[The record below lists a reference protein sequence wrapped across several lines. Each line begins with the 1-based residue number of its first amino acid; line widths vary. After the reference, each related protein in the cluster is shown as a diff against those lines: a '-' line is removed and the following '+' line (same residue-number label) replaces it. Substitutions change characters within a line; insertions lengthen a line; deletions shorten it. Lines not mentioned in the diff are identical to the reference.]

1 MRTFAQNFNVIQ
13 HMKKKLLELLEAKFP
28 GARKD
33 GLQQLANSLS
43 LTITTEEEAT
53 ALVDKLTAEQ
63 VTDYIKEW
71 RRVADAENSAAAQTR
86 ENNIRDK
93 YDLTEK
99 GQQQQQ
105 QQQQQSQQVQ
115 SGNFTAQ
122 DIQKIVEDAVTKA
135 TQGLQN
141 TVATMQASDVAK
153 ARREKIEAL
162 FGKDTPEAYKKTV
175 LAGFEGRTFKDD
187 ADFDAFAELTKT
199 NHAAFMQDMA
209 DRSLRANGE
218 PLMGGTN
225 KDGVSNAVES
235 YIKEQSE
242 KGGNDLGGKDPFKND

>member
-1 MRTFAQNFNVIQ
+1 
-13 HMKKKLLELLEAKFP
+13 MKKKLLELLEAKFP

-43 LTITTEEEAT
+43 LTVTTEDEAT
-53 ALVDKLTAEQ
+53 AVVGKITADQ

-86 ENNIRDK
+86 ENNIREK

-99 GQQQQQ
+99 GTPAPAPTPAPTPKP
-105 QQQQQSQQVQ
+105 
-115 SGNFTAQ
+115 GEGATFTAQ
-122 DIQKIVEDAVTKA
+122 DIQKIVEEAVTKA
-135 TQGLQN
+135 TQGLQS
-141 TVATMQASDVAK
+141 TVATMQATDIAK

-162 FGKDTPEAYKKTV
+162 FGKDTPETYKKTV

-187 ADFDAFAELTKT
+187 ADFDAFAEQTKT

-209 DRSLRANGE
+209 DRSLRGE
-218 PLMGGTN
+218 KPLLGGTN

-235 YIKEQSE
+235 YVKTKTEQN
-242 KGGNDLGGKDPFKND
+242 GNDLGGKDPFKN

>member
-1 MRTFAQNFNVIQ
+1 
-13 HMKKKLLELLEAKFP
+13 MKKKLLELLVAEFP

-43 LTITTEEEAT
+43 LTVTTEDEAT
-53 ALVDKLTAEQ
+53 AVVGKITADQ
-63 VTDYIKEW
+63 VADYIKEW

-86 ENNIRDK
+86 ENNIREK

-105 QQQQQSQQVQ
+105 QQQQQTQQVQ
-115 SGNFTAQ
+115 NVSAQ
-122 DIQKIVEDAVTKA
+122 DIQKMIEEAVTKA
-135 TQGLQN
+135 TQGLQS
-141 TVATMQASDVAK
+141 TVATMQATDIAK

-162 FGKDTPEAYKKTV
+162 FGKDTPETYKKTV

-187 ADFDAFAELTKT
+187 ADFDAFAEQTKT

-209 DRSLRANGE
+209 DRSLRGE
-218 PLMGGTN
+218 KPLLGGTN

-235 YIKEQSE
+235 YVKTKTEQT
-242 KGGNDLGGKDPFKND
+242 GNDLGGKDPFKN

>member
-1 MRTFAQNFNVIQ
+1 
-13 HMKKKLLELLEAKFP
+13 MKKKLLELLEAKFP

-43 LTITTEEEAT
+43 LTVTTEDEAT
-53 ALVDKLTAEQ
+53 AVVGKITADQ
-63 VTDYIKEW
+63 VADYIKEW

-86 ENNIRDK
+86 ENNIREK

-105 QQQQQSQQVQ
+105 QQQQQQTQQVQ
-115 SGNFTAQ
+115 NVSAQ
-122 DIQKIVEDAVTKA
+122 DIQKMIEEAVTKA
-135 TQGLQN
+135 TQGLQS
-141 TVATMQASDVAK
+141 TVATMQATDIAK

-162 FGKDTPEAYKKTV
+162 FGKDTPETYKKTV

-187 ADFDAFAELTKT
+187 ADFDAFAEQTKT

-209 DRSLRANGE
+209 DRSLRGE
-218 PLMGGTN
+218 KPLLGGTN

-235 YIKEQSE
+235 YVKTKTEQN
-242 KGGNDLGGKDPFKND
+242 GNDLGGKDPFKN

>member
-1 MRTFAQNFNVIQ
+1 
-13 HMKKKLLELLEAKFP
+13 MKKKLLELLEAKFP

-43 LTITTEEEAT
+43 LTVTTEDEAT
-53 ALVDKLTAEQ
+53 AVVGKITADQ
-63 VTDYIKEW
+63 VADYIKEW

-86 ENNIRDK
+86 ENNIREK

-105 QQQQQSQQVQ
+105 QQQQQQTQQVQ
-115 SGNFTAQ
+115 NVSAQ
-122 DIQKIVEDAVTKA
+122 DIQKMIEEAVTKA
-135 TQGLQN
+135 TQGLQS
-141 TVATMQASDVAK
+141 TVATMQATDIAK

-162 FGKDTPEAYKKTV
+162 FGKDTPETYKKTV

-187 ADFDAFAELTKT
+187 ADFDAFAELTKN

-209 DRSLRANGE
+209 DRSLRGE
-218 PLMGGTN
+218 KPLLGGTN

-235 YIKEQSE
+235 YVKTKTEQT
-242 KGGNDLGGKDPFKND
+242 GNDLGGKDPFKN

>member
-1 MRTFAQNFNVIQ
+1 
-13 HMKKKLLELLEAKFP
+13 MKKKLLELLEAKFP

-43 LTITTEEEAT
+43 LTVTTEDEAT
-53 ALVDKLTAEQ
+53 AVVGKITADQ
-63 VTDYIKEW
+63 VADYIKEW

-86 ENNIRDK
+86 ENNIREK

-105 QQQQQSQQVQ
+105 QQQQQQTQQMQNV
-115 SGNFTAQ
+115 SAQ
-122 DIQKIVEDAVTKA
+122 DIQKMIEEAVTKA
-135 TQGLQN
+135 TQGLQS
-141 TVATMQASDVAK
+141 TVATMQATDIAK

-162 FGKDTPEAYKKTV
+162 FGKDTPETYKKTV
-175 LAGFEGRTFKDD
+175 LAGLEGRTFKDD

-209 DRSLRANGE
+209 DRSLRGE
-218 PLMGGTN
+218 KPLLGGTN

-235 YIKEQSE
+235 YVKTETEQT
-242 KGGNDLGGKDPFKND
+242 GNDLGGKDPFKN

>member
-1 MRTFAQNFNVIQ
+1 
-13 HMKKKLLELLEAKFP
+13 MKKKLLELLEAKFQ
-28 GARKD
+28 GTRKD

-43 LTITTEEEAT
+43 LTVTTEEEA
-53 ALVDKLTAEQ
+53 AAVVGKLTADQ
-63 VTDYIKEW
+63 VADYIKEW

-86 ENNIRDK
+86 ENNIREK

-105 QQQQQSQQVQ
+105 QQQQQQSQQVQ
-115 SGNFTAQ
+115 GGTFTAQ
-122 DIQKIVEDAVTKA
+122 DIQKIVEEAVTKA

-141 TVATMQASDVAK
+141 TVATMQASDIAK

-162 FGKDTPEAYKKTV
+162 FGKDTPESYKKTV
-175 LAGFEGRTFKDD
+175 LAGFEGRSFKDD
-187 ADFDAFAELTKT
+187 AEFDVFAEQTKT

-235 YIKEQSE
+235 YIKKATET
-242 KGGNDLGGKDPFKND
+242 GGKDLGGKDPFKN

>member
-1 MRTFAQNFNVIQ
+1 
-13 HMKKKLLELLEAKFP
+13 MKKKLLELLEAKFP

-43 LTITTEEEAT
+43 LTVTTEDEAT
-53 ALVDKLTAEQ
+53 AVVGKITADQ
-63 VTDYIKEW
+63 VADYIKEW

-86 ENNIRDK
+86 ENNIREK

-105 QQQQQSQQVQ
+105 QTQQVQ
-115 SGNFTAQ
+115 NVSAQ
-122 DIQKIVEDAVTKA
+122 DIQKMIEEAVTKA
-135 TQGLQN
+135 TQGLQS
-141 TVATMQASDVAK
+141 TVATMQATDIAK

-162 FGKDTPEAYKKTV
+162 FGKDTPETYKKTV

-187 ADFDAFAELTKT
+187 ADFDAFAEQTKT

-209 DRSLRANGE
+209 DRSLRGE
-218 PLMGGTN
+218 KPLLGGTN

-235 YIKEQSE
+235 YVKTKTEQN
-242 KGGNDLGGKDPFKND
+242 GNDLGGKDPFKN

>member
-1 MRTFAQNFNVIQ
+1 
-13 HMKKKLLELLEAKFP
+13 MKKKLLELLEAKFP

-43 LTITTEEEAT
+43 LTVTTEEEAT
-53 ALVDKLTAEQ
+53 AVVGKITADQ

-86 ENNIRDK
+86 ENNIREK

-99 GQQQQQ
+99 GTPAPTPAPAPTPKP
-105 QQQQQSQQVQ
+105 
-115 SGNFTAQ
+115 GEGATFTAQ
-122 DIQKIVEDAVTKA
+122 DIQRIVEDAVTKA

-162 FGKDTPEAYKKTV
+162 FGKDTPESYKKTV

-187 ADFDAFAELTKT
+187 AEFDTFAEQTKT

-235 YIKEQSE
+235 YIKAKTET
-242 KGGNDLGGKDPFKND
+242 GGKDLGGKDPFKNN

>member
-1 MRTFAQNFNVIQ
+1 
-13 HMKKKLLELLEAKFP
+13 MKKKLLELLEAKFP

-43 LTITTEEEAT
+43 LTVTTEDEAT
-53 ALVDKLTAEQ
+53 AVVGKITADQ
-63 VTDYIKEW
+63 VADYIKEW

-86 ENNIRDK
+86 ENNIREK

-105 QQQQQSQQVQ
+105 QQQQVQ
-115 SGNFTAQ
+115 NVSAQ
-122 DIQKIVEDAVTKA
+122 DIQKMIEEAVTKA
-135 TQGLQN
+135 TQGLQS
-141 TVATMQASDVAK
+141 TVATMQATDIAK

-162 FGKDTPEAYKKTV
+162 FGKDTPETYKKTV

-187 ADFDAFAELTKT
+187 ADFDAFAEQTKT

-209 DRSLRANGE
+209 DRSLRGE
-218 PLMGGTN
+218 KPLLGGTN

-235 YIKEQSE
+235 YVKTKTEQN
-242 KGGNDLGGKDPFKND
+242 GNDLGGKDPFKN

>member
-1 MRTFAQNFNVIQ
+1 
-13 HMKKKLLELLEAKFP
+13 MKKKLLELLEAKFP

-43 LTITTEEEAT
+43 LTVTTEDEAT
-53 ALVDKLTAEQ
+53 AVVGKITADQ
-63 VTDYIKEW
+63 VADYIKEW

-99 GQQQQQ
+99 GTPAPTPAPTPKP
-105 QQQQQSQQVQ
+105 
-115 SGNFTAQ
+115 GEGATFTAQ
-122 DIQKIVEDAVTKA
+122 DIQRIVEEAVTKA
-135 TQGLQN
+135 TQGLQS
-141 TVATMQASDVAK
+141 TVATMQATDIAK

-162 FGKDTPEAYKKTV
+162 FGKDTPETYKKTV
-175 LAGFEGRTFKDD
+175 LAGLEGRTFKDD
-187 ADFDAFAELTKT
+187 ADFDAFAKLTKN

-209 DRSLRANGE
+209 DRSLRGE
-218 PLMGGTN
+218 KPLLGGTN

-235 YIKEQSE
+235 YVKTKTEQT
-242 KGGNDLGGKDPFKND
+242 GNDLGGKDPFKN

>member
-1 MRTFAQNFNVIQ
+1 
-13 HMKKKLLELLEAKFP
+13 MKKKLLELLEAKFP

-43 LTITTEEEAT
+43 LTVTTEEEAT
-53 ALVDKLTAEQ
+53 AVVGKITADQ

-86 ENNIRDK
+86 ENNIREK

-99 GQQQQQ
+99 GTPAPTPAPTPKP
-105 QQQQQSQQVQ
+105 
-115 SGNFTAQ
+115 GGGATFTAQ

-162 FGKDTPEAYKKTV
+162 FGKDTPESYKKTV

-187 ADFDAFAELTKT
+187 AEFDTFAEQTKT

-235 YIKEQSE
+235 YIKAKTET
-242 KGGNDLGGKDPFKND
+242 GGKDLGGKDPFKNN

>member
-1 MRTFAQNFNVIQ
+1 
-13 HMKKKLLELLEAKFP
+13 MKKKLLELLEAKFP

-43 LTITTEEEAT
+43 LTVTTEDEAT
-53 ALVDKLTAEQ
+53 AVVGKITADQ
-63 VTDYIKEW
+63 VADYIKEW

-86 ENNIRDK
+86 ENNIREK

-105 QQQQQSQQVQ
+105 QQQQQQTQQMQ
-115 SGNFTAQ
+115 NGSAQ
-122 DIQKIVEDAVTKA
+122 DIQKMIEEAVTKA
-135 TQGLQN
+135 TQGLQS
-141 TVATMQASDVAK
+141 TVATMQATDIAK

-162 FGKDTPEAYKKTV
+162 FGKDTPETYKKTV
-175 LAGFEGRTFKDD
+175 LAGLEGRTFKDD

-209 DRSLRANGE
+209 DRSLRGE
-218 PLMGGTN
+218 KPLLGGTN

-235 YIKEQSE
+235 YVKTETEQT
-242 KGGNDLGGKDPFKND
+242 GNDLGGKDPFKN

>member
-1 MRTFAQNFNVIQ
+1 
-13 HMKKKLLELLEAKFP
+13 MKKKLLELLEAKFP

-43 LTITTEEEAT
+43 LTVTTEDEAT
-53 ALVDKLTAEQ
+53 AVVGKITADQ
-63 VTDYIKEW
+63 VADYIKEW

-99 GQQQQQ
+99 GTPAPTPAPTPKP
-105 QQQQQSQQVQ
+105 
-115 SGNFTAQ
+115 GEGATFTAQ
-122 DIQKIVEDAVTKA
+122 DIQRIVEEAVTKA
-135 TQGLQN
+135 TQGLQS
-141 TVATMQASDVAK
+141 TVATMQATDIAK

-162 FGKDTPEAYKKTV
+162 FGKDTPETYKKTV
-175 LAGFEGRTFKDD
+175 LAGLEGRTFKDD
-187 ADFDAFAELTKT
+187 ADFDAFAELTKN

-209 DRSLRANGE
+209 DRSLRGE
-218 PLMGGTN
+218 KPLLGGTN

-235 YIKEQSE
+235 YVKTKTEQT
-242 KGGNDLGGKDPFKND
+242 GNDLGGKDPFKN

>member
-1 MRTFAQNFNVIQ
+1 
-13 HMKKKLLELLEAKFP
+13 MKKKLLELLEAKFP

-43 LTITTEEEAT
+43 LTVTTEDEAT
-53 ALVDKLTAEQ
+53 AVVGKITADQ
-63 VTDYIKEW
+63 VADYIKEW

-86 ENNIRDK
+86 ENNIREK

-105 QQQQQSQQVQ
+105 QQQTQQVQ
-115 SGNFTAQ
+115 NVSAQ
-122 DIQKIVEDAVTKA
+122 DIQKMIEEAVTKA
-135 TQGLQN
+135 TQGLQS
-141 TVATMQASDVAK
+141 TVATMQATDIAK

-162 FGKDTPEAYKKTV
+162 FGKDTPETYKKTV

-187 ADFDAFAELTKT
+187 ADFDAFAELTKN

-209 DRSLRANGE
+209 DRSLRGE
-218 PLMGGTN
+218 KPLLGGTN

-235 YIKEQSE
+235 YVKTKTEQT
-242 KGGNDLGGKDPFKND
+242 GNDLGGKDPFKN

>member
-1 MRTFAQNFNVIQ
+1 
-13 HMKKKLLELLEAKFP
+13 MKKKLLELLEAKFP

-43 LTITTEEEAT
+43 LTVTTEEEAT
-53 ALVDKLTAEQ
+53 AVVDKITADQ

-86 ENNIRDK
+86 ENNIREK

-99 GQQQQQ
+99 GTPAPT
-105 QQQQQSQQVQ
+105 SKP
-115 SGNFTAQ
+115 GEGATFTAQ
-122 DIQKIVEDAVTKA
+122 DIQRIVEDAVTKA

-162 FGKDTPEAYKKTV
+162 FGKDTPESYKKTV

-187 ADFDAFAELTKT
+187 AEFDTFAEQTKT

-235 YIKEQSE
+235 YIKAKTET
-242 KGGNDLGGKDPFKND
+242 GGKDLGGKDPFKNN

>member
-1 MRTFAQNFNVIQ
+1 
-13 HMKKKLLELLEAKFP
+13 MKKKLLELLEAKFP

-43 LTITTEEEAT
+43 LTVTTEEEAT
-53 ALVDKLTAEQ
+53 AVVGKITADQ

-86 ENNIRDK
+86 ENNIREK

-99 GQQQQQ
+99 GTPAPTPAPTPKP
-105 QQQQQSQQVQ
+105 
-115 SGNFTAQ
+115 GEGATFTAQ

-162 FGKDTPEAYKKTV
+162 FGKDTPESYKKTV

-187 ADFDAFAELTKT
+187 AEFDTFAEQTKT

-235 YIKEQSE
+235 YIKAKTET
-242 KGGNDLGGKDPFKND
+242 GGKDLGGKDPFKNN

>member
-1 MRTFAQNFNVIQ
+1 
-13 HMKKKLLELLEAKFP
+13 MKKKLLELLEAKFP

-43 LTITTEEEAT
+43 LTVTTEDEAT
-53 ALVDKLTAEQ
+53 AVVGKITADQ
-63 VTDYIKEW
+63 VADYIKEW

-86 ENNIRDK
+86 ENNIREK

-105 QQQQQSQQVQ
+105 QQQQQQTQQVQ
-115 SGNFTAQ
+115 NVSAQ
-122 DIQKIVEDAVTKA
+122 DIQKMIEEAVTKA
-135 TQGLQN
+135 TQGLQS
-141 TVATMQASDVAK
+141 TVATMQATDIAK

-162 FGKDTPEAYKKTV
+162 FGKDTPETYKKTV

-187 ADFDAFAELTKT
+187 ADFDAFAELTKN

-209 DRSLRANGE
+209 DRSLRGE
-218 PLMGGTN
+218 KPLLGGTN

-235 YIKEQSE
+235 YVKTKTEQN
-242 KGGNDLGGKDPFKND
+242 GNDLGGKDPFKN

>member
-1 MRTFAQNFNVIQ
+1 
-13 HMKKKLLELLEAKFP
+13 MKKKLLELLGAKFP

-43 LTITTEEEAT
+43 LTVTTEDEAT
-53 ALVDKLTAEQ
+53 AVVDKITADQ

-86 ENNIRDK
+86 ENNIREK

-99 GQQQQQ
+99 GTPAPTPAPTPKP
-105 QQQQQSQQVQ
+105 
-115 SGNFTAQ
+115 GEGGTFTAQ
-122 DIQKIVEDAVTKA
+122 DIQRIVEDAVTKA

-162 FGKDTPEAYKKTV
+162 FGKDTPESYKKTV

-187 ADFDAFAELTKT
+187 AEFDTFAEQTKT

-218 PLMGGTN
+218 PLTGGTN

-235 YIKEQSE
+235 YIKAKTET
-242 KGGNDLGGKDPFKND
+242 GGKDLGGKDPFKNN

>member
-1 MRTFAQNFNVIQ
+1 
-13 HMKKKLLELLEAKFP
+13 MKKKLLELLEAKFP

-43 LTITTEEEAT
+43 LTVTTEDEAT
-53 ALVDKLTAEQ
+53 AVVDKITADQ

-105 QQQQQSQQVQ
+105 QQQQQTQQVQ
-115 SGNFTAQ
+115 GAITAQ
-122 DIQKIVEDAVTKA
+122 DIQRIVEDAVTKA

-162 FGKDTPEAYKKTV
+162 FGKDTPESYKKTV

-187 ADFDAFAELTKT
+187 AEFDTFAEQTKT

-235 YIKEQSE
+235 YIKAKTET
-242 KGGNDLGGKDPFKND
+242 GGKDLGGKDPFKNN

>member
-1 MRTFAQNFNVIQ
+1 
-13 HMKKKLLELLEAKFP
+13 MKKKLLELLEAKFP

-43 LTITTEEEAT
+43 LTVTTEEEAT
-53 ALVDKLTAEQ
+53 AVVDKITADQ

-86 ENNIRDK
+86 ENNIREK

-99 GQQQQQ
+99 GTPAPTPAPTPKP
-105 QQQQQSQQVQ
+105 
-115 SGNFTAQ
+115 GEGATFTAQ

-162 FGKDTPEAYKKTV
+162 FGKDTPESYKKTV

-187 ADFDAFAELTKT
+187 AEFDTFAEQTKT

-235 YIKEQSE
+235 YIKAKTET
-242 KGGNDLGGKDPFKND
+242 GGKDLGGKDPFKNN

>member
-1 MRTFAQNFNVIQ
+1 
-13 HMKKKLLELLEAKFP
+13 MKKKLLELLEAKFP

-43 LTITTEEEAT
+43 LTVTTEDEAT
-53 ALVDKLTAEQ
+53 AVVGKITADQ
-63 VTDYIKEW
+63 VADYIKEW

-86 ENNIRDK
+86 ENNIREK

-105 QQQQQSQQVQ
+105 QTQQQTQQVQ
-115 SGNFTAQ
+115 NVSAQ
-122 DIQKIVEDAVTKA
+122 DIQKMIEEAVTKA
-135 TQGLQN
+135 TQGLQS
-141 TVATMQASDVAK
+141 TVATMQATDIAK

-162 FGKDTPEAYKKTV
+162 FGKDTPETYKKTV

-187 ADFDAFAELTKT
+187 ADFDAFAELTKN

-209 DRSLRANGE
+209 DRSLRGE
-218 PLMGGTN
+218 KPLLGGTN

-235 YIKEQSE
+235 YVKTKTEQN
-242 KGGNDLGGKDPFKND
+242 GNDLGGKDPFKN